1 MIEGKDCADDNFT
14 VGNNLNLRYTQID
27 LNLQNQR

>member
-1 MIEGKDCADDNFT
+1 MIEGGDCVIDILS